1 MGSES
6 MLEHQRANL
15 PREDLAIRPLKSL
28 VLPLNLAAA
37 VDQKA
42 ARDARDAE
50 LPGEQTVRVEDDA
63 KARDVVLKEPLGV
76 GMPVIYVD
84 RDDDETV
91 RTQLALHAAHPGKR
105 APARC
110 APGCPEIDVHDLPPE
125 CGEVEQVLCARR
137 ACGRRCQKGETT

>member
-1 MGSES
+1 MR
-6 MLEHQRANL
+6 EHQRANL
-15 PREDLAIRPLKSL
+15 SRQDLASPEPKSR

-42 ARDARDAE
+42 GRDARDAE
-50 LPGEQTVRVEDDA
+50 LPGDQTVRVEDDA
-63 KARDVVLKEPLGV
+63 KARDVVLKEPLRV
-76 GMPVIYVD
+76 GMHVIYVD
-84 RDDDETV
+84 RDDDKTV

-125 CGEVEQVLCARR
+125 CGEVEQVVC
-137 ACGRRCQKGETT
+137 T